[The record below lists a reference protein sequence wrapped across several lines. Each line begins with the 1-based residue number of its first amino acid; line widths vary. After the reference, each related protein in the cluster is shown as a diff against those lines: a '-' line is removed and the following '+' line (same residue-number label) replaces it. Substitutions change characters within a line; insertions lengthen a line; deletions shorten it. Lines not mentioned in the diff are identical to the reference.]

1 MNVKE
6 LLDSVQSLDKQ
17 QRTEWLIDLGAAMT
31 ISARAG
37 YPAAGHADSV
47 PHLIAFNELQ
57 HQLFGYL
64 RHTRT
69 HDDWTLESFLQGLC
83 QKAKANGV
91 EGDFGWAL
99 KSSVER
105 LSSRQ

>member
-1 MNVKE
+1 MNLKDVLNAVAPLGKE
-6 LLDSVQSLDKQ
+6 QRVQ
-17 QRTEWLIDLGAAMT
+17 WLIALGSAMT

-37 YPAAGHADSV
+37 YPAASQPVDSI

-64 RHTRT
+64 RHSYTE
-69 HDDWTLESFLQGLC
+69 DDWTVEDFLEGLC
-83 QKAKANGV
+83 QKAKASGV

-99 KSSVER
+99 KWSVER
-105 LSSRQ
+105 TTT

>member
-1 MNVKE
+1 MTLKE
-6 LLDSVQSLDKQ
+6 VVNAVAHLDKE
-17 QRTEWLIDLGAAMT
+17 QRVQWLFALGSAMT

-37 YPAAGHADSV
+37 YPAAGQHADSI

-64 RHTRT
+64 RHSQTK
-69 HDDWTLESFLQGLC
+69 DDWAIDSFLEGLC
-83 QKAKANGV
+83 QKAKASGI

-99 KSSVER
+99 KWSLER
-105 LSSRQ
+105 ITT